1 MISPIGIVVVL
12 VALGGWVGL
21 IFVKELIRFKRE
33 ERRARKAEE
42 RADARRQKDMEIQEL
57 IQDYGDALNRQR
69 EREEQHRQMDELAD
83 MVAARL
89 ERNERER
96 QLQEIVDRASA
107 PAEPER

>member
-12 VALGGWVGL
+12 VVLGGWVGL

-33 ERRARKAEE
+33 ERRVRKAEE

-69 EREEQHRQMDELAD
+69 ER
-83 MVAARL
+83 
-89 ERNERER
+89 NERER